1 MSCQASKS
9 LHLIGSKEFPLP
21 SGGTVNMFAIFI
33 IWCTTWETIK
43 GGGRGLELRGKSKCR
58 SAQET
63 FRSFKQKV
71 AMRAEA
77 AALKNRPI
85 EAVHS
90 YIYATVHMPQPMC
103 LDVLGRCAFDFGSGK
118 AARRMLDATDEG
130 TLSAIQSKPRK
141 SSDFFPTKSRWERW
155 NCGGDSNHHW
165 FESNLLKTSTF
176 SGIIEMTEMTS
187 EETCWFLMVFGVI
200 ITYCTLLKR

>member
-43 GGGRGLELRGKSKCR
+43 GGGRGLE
-58 SAQET
+58 AQVPVGAGNVQILQAEP
-63 FRSFKQKV
+63 V

-118 AARRMLDATDEG
+118 AARRTLDATDEG

-141 SSDFFPTKSRWERW
+141 SSDFFPTKSRWETW

-187 EETCWFLMVFGVI
+187 EETCWFLMVFWG
-200 ITYCTLLKR
+200 YNNLLYPT